1 MAKKKLESYKV
12 KMYVLLIRMGM
23 KQIEEIP
30 AEYQSAVFEELQK

>member
-30 AEYQSAVFEELQK
+30 TEYQSAVFEELQK